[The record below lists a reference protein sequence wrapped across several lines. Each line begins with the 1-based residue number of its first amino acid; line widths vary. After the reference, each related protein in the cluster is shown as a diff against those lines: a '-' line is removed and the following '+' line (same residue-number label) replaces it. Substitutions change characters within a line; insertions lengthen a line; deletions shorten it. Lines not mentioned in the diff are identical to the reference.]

1 MNEGSVNP
9 AMSAA
14 HPFHRSRRLGLVAAA
29 ALIVGAVPARATEP
43 AATDPIIS
51 AIAERVRDRQT
62 KPSVHDDQPAI
73 ERALA
78 AAGVPPDA
86 IIRLFA
92 EVAQADLPGMSP
104 SLDIFLYFTRD
115 PEWLALRR
123 QFAEFLDLPGVT
135 ELDTD
140 RVGAFADYDGVVTL
154 PDVTVLT
161 PRTAAALAAFGENS
175 WGAAVELPGV
185 GLVAPDAAA
194 ALARCTALVALPH
207 LRELSADTARALAT
221 HEGIGLVLGGLAT
234 LPADVAA
241 ALAKTQSMQ
250 GLLLPD
256 LEALDSEP
264 LARRLARQDNVFLP
278 QVTSLAVPVAKAL
291 RDNEGGLLA
300 LPSLQEISPDLA
312 RQLVGAGYYW
322 LTLGGSDK
330 LSPEAAAILADHAG
344 QLTFT
349 GRLPFSAAAA
359 AKLAAHDGLLS
370 LPHLPELPADVAR
383 ALEAHKG
390 SLELGGVTR
399 LTVES
404 AAALAPHAG
413 GLFLPAVGAL
423 TPEVAAVLAPRIGT
437 LVLTGVKS
445 IDVATATA
453 LAKHCR
459 DELALGGLTDLSPE
473 VAAALAAFEGRLAL
487 PAVTALTPETARALA
502 NHRGTLALESVV
514 DLPAEVATELAKH
527 EGELALHGIQSL
539 STPAARALAAAP
551 GRLSLMSLIRLTPE
565 AATALMNHDGGLFL
579 DALQHVDRI
588 DSLPVAELLVAEFE
602 DLELANLT
610 ALDGPQAA
618 AIAGVLART
627 RGSLAL
633 PALEKIAPQALAA
646 LCTKQDVSLPDT
658 EGLELLREPDARWT
672 DDIVVPGR

>member
-1 MNEGSVNP
+1 MT
-9 AMSAA
+9 AA
-14 HPFHRSRRLGLVAAA
+14 RHVPCPFRLGSFAAA
-29 ALIVGAVPARATEP
+29 ALFACGVSAGAEP
-43 AATDPIIS
+43 APADPAVAAIS
-51 AIAERVRDRQT
+51 ARVRDRQT

-78 AAGVPPDA
+78 AAGVPPEA

-104 SLDIFLYFTRD
+104 SLDIFLFLTRD

-123 QFAEFLDLPGVT
+123 QFAEFLELPGVT
-135 ELDTD
+135 ELDAD
-140 RVGAFADYDGVVTL
+140 RVRAFADYDGVVTL

-161 PRTAAALAAFGENS
+161 PQSAAALAMFGENT

-185 GLVAPDAAA
+185 GVVDPDAAA

-234 LPADVAA
+234 LPPDVAA

-291 RDNEGGLLA
+291 RDNEGGGLI
-300 LPSLQEISPDLA
+300 LPSLQEVSPDLA
-312 RQLVGAGYYW
+312 RQLVGGGYYW

-330 LSPEAAAILADHAG
+330 LSPEAAAILADHTG
-344 QLTFT
+344 QLTLT
-349 GRLPFSAAAA
+349 SRLPFSAAAA

-383 ALEAHKG
+383 ALEAHEG

-413 GLFLPAVGAL
+413 GLFLPAVDAL
-423 TPEVAAVLAPRIGT
+423 TPQVAAVLAPRIGT
-437 LVLTGVKS
+437 LVLAGVKS

-459 DELALGGLTDLSPE
+459 DELALGGLTELSPE
-473 VAAALAAFEGRLAL
+473 VAAALATFEGRLTL
-487 PAVTALTPETARALA
+487 PAVTALTPATARALA
-502 NHRGTLALESVV
+502 NHEGTLKFES
-514 DLPAEVATELAKH
+514 LTELTTEVATELAKH
-527 EGELALHGIQSL
+527 EGDLDLHGIQSL
-539 STPAARALAAAP
+539 STPTARALAAAP
-551 GRLSLMSLIRLTPE
+551 GRLLLAGLMNVTPE
-565 AATALMNHDGGLFL
+565 GATALRERKDGLLL
-579 DALQHVDRI
+579 DALQYVDRI
-588 DSLPVAELLVAEFE
+588 DSLAVAELLVAEFD

-618 AIAGVLART
+618 AIAAVLART

-633 PALEKIAPQALAA
+633 PSLEKITARALAA
-646 LCTKQDVSLPDT
+646 LLTKKDVSLPDT
-658 EGLELLREPDARWT
+658 EGLELIREPGVGWS

>member
-1 MNEGSVNP
+1 MPAPPTPRRDARIWLRAAVAVASVTL
-9 AMSAA
+9 A
-14 HPFHRSRRLGLVAAA
+14 H
-29 ALIVGAVPARATEP
+29 ARADESAP
-43 AATDPIIS
+43 TDPLVT
-51 AIAERVRDRQT
+51 AIAQRVRDCQT
-62 KPSVHDDQPAI
+62 RPSVHEDQPAI

-86 IIRLFA
+86 TIRLFA
-92 EVAQADLPGMSP
+92 EVAQADLPGMAS
-104 SLDIFLYFTRD
+104 SLDIFLFLTRD
-115 PEWLALRR
+115 PEWLSLRR
-123 QFAEFLDLPGVT
+123 HFSEFLELPGVT

-140 RVGAFADYDGVVTL
+140 RVHGFADYDGVVTL
-154 PDVTVLT
+154 PDLAVLT
-161 PRTAAALAAFGENS
+161 PRSAAALATFGENT
-175 WGAAVELPGV
+175 WGAAVELPAV
-185 GLVAPDAAA
+185 GLIAPDAAA
-194 ALARCTALVALPH
+194 ALGRCTALVALPH

-234 LPADVAA
+234 LPPDVAA

-256 LEALDSEP
+256 LEVLDSEP
-264 LARRLARQDNVFLP
+264 LARRLSRQDNVFLP
-278 QVTSLAVPVAKAL
+278 RVTALTMPIAQAL
-291 RDNEGGLLA
+291 RGNEGGSLS
-300 LPSLQEISPDLA
+300 LPNLTEVSPDLA
-312 RQLVGAGYYW
+312 RQLAGAGYYW

-349 GRLPFSAAAA
+349 ARLPFSAAAA

-383 ALEAHKG
+383 ALEAHEG

-404 AAALAPHAG
+404 ATALAPHAG

-437 LVLTGVKS
+437 LVLSGVKS

-502 NHRGTLALESVV
+502 NHQGTLALESVV
-514 DLPAEVATELAKH
+514 ELPAEVATELAKH
-527 EGELALHGIQSL
+527 KGELALHGIQSL

-551 GRLSLMSLIRLTPE
+551 CRLSLAGLMNVTPE
-565 AATALMNHDGGLFL
+565 GATALRERKDALLL
-579 DALQHVDRI
+579 DALQYVDRI
-588 DSLPVAELLVAEFE
+588 DSLPVAELLVAEFD
-602 DLELANLT
+602 DLEFANLT

-618 AIAGVLART
+618 AIAAVLART

-633 PALEKIAPQALAA
+633 PSLEKITPQALAA
-646 LCTKQDVSLPDT
+646 LFTKQDVLLPDT

>member
-1 MNEGSVNP
+1 MP
-9 AMSAA
+9 AARHVPS
-14 HPFHRSRRLGLVAAA
+14 PFRLGSFAAA
-29 ALIVGAVPARATEP
+29 ALLACGVAALAAEP
-43 AATDPIIS
+43 PPTDPIIA
-51 AIAERVRDRQT
+51 AIAERVRDRRT

-78 AAGVPPDA
+78 AAGVPAEA

-104 SLDIFLYFTRD
+104 SLDIFLFMTRD

-123 QFAEFLDLPGVT
+123 QFSEFLDLPGVT

-140 RVGAFADYDGVVTL
+140 RVRAFADYDGVVTL

-161 PRTAAALAAFGENS
+161 PRTAAALAAFGESS

-185 GLVAPDAAA
+185 GVVAPDAAA
-194 ALARCTALVALPH
+194 ALSKCSALVALPH
-207 LRELSADTARALAT
+207 LRELSVDTARALAA

-234 LPADVAA
+234 LPPDVAA
-241 ALAKTQSMQ
+241 ALAKTKSMQ

-278 QVTSLAVPVAKAL
+278 RVTAITVPVAKAL
-291 RDNEGGLLA
+291 RDNEGGGLI
-300 LPSLQEISPDLA
+300 LPSLQDASPDLA

-344 QLTFT
+344 QLTLT
-349 GRLPFSAAAA
+349 SRLPFSAAAA

-383 ALEAHKG
+383 ALEAHQG
-390 SLELGGVTR
+390 SLALGGVTR

-404 AAALAPHAG
+404 ATALAPHAG

-423 TPEVAAVLAPRIGT
+423 TPKVAAVLAPRIST
-437 LVLTGVKS
+437 VVLAGVKS

-473 VAAALAAFEGRLAL
+473 VAAALATFEGRLAL
-487 PAVTALTPETARALA
+487 PAVTALTPETARSLA
-502 NHRGTLALESVV
+502 NHEGTLALESLTE
-514 DLPAEVATELAKH
+514 LPTEVAVELARH
-527 EGELALHGIQSL
+527 EGELDLHGIQSL
-539 STPAARALAAAP
+539 STPAARALATAP
-551 GRLSLMSLIRLTPE
+551 GRLSLASLINLTPE
-565 AATALMNHDGGLFL
+565 AATALLQRKDSLYL
-579 DALQHVDRI
+579 SALEYVDRI
-588 DSLPVAELLVAEFE
+588 DSLPVAELLVAEFD

-610 ALDGPQAA
+610 TLDGPQAV
-618 AIAGVLART
+618 AIAAVLART

-633 PALEKIAPQALAA
+633 PSLEKITPRALAA
-646 LCTKQDVSLPDT
+646 LLTKQDVSLPDT
-658 EGLELLREPDARWT
+658 EGLELLREPGVGWT